1 MLGRKPS
8 FKLLS
13 NRRISSTEVALVIAS
28 LTLLASSLVRSRPA
42 LPGAITGRGS
52 SAIVT
57 FFTAPVDTVVD
68 NVVAR
73 AFKSPSGVKNKP
85 FAACLSYS

>member
-13 NRRISSTEVALVIAS
+13 NRRISSTVVALVMAS

-42 LPGAITGRGS
+42 LPGAIAGRGS
-52 SAIVT
+52 SVIVT
-57 FFTAPVDTVVD
+57 FFAAPVDIVVD

-73 AFKSPSGVKNKP
+73 AFKRPSGVKNKL
-85 FAACLSYS
+85 FAVCLSYN